1 MKTFSATPK
10 DIKKDWVIINAEGV
24 VLGRLA
30 SYVAKILRG
39 KHKPSFTPNMDCGDH
54 VVIVNADK
62 IKLTGRKRGKKVY
75 YYHTG
80 FAGGIKER
88 SAEFILSGAHPER
101 VVHKAIERM
110 IPKDSPLGRLQMKHL
125 HVYNGSEHP
134 HTAQSPKTV
143 DFAAM
148 NVKNAR

>member
-1 MKTFSATPK
+1 MKTYSATPK
-10 DIKKDWVIINAEGV
+10 DIKQEWVMIDASGV

-30 SYVAKILRG
+30 SYVAKVLRG
-39 KHKPSFTPNMDCGDH
+39 KHKPTFTPHMDCGDN

-62 IKLTGRKRGKKVY
+62 VKLTGRKRGKKVY

-80 FAGGIKER
+80 YAGGIKER
-88 SAEFILSGAHPER
+88 SAEFILSGEHPER

-110 IPKDSPLGRLQMKHL
+110 IPKDIPLGREQMKNL
-125 HVYNGSEHP
+125 HVYAGGEHP
-134 HTAQSPKTV
+134 HAGQSPKVV

-148 NVKNAR
+148 NEKNAR

>member
-10 DIKKDWVIINAEGV
+10 DIKQDWIMINAEGV

-30 SYVAKILRG
+30 SYVAKVLRG
-39 KHKPSFTPNMDCGDH
+39 KHKPTFTPNMDCGDN
-54 VVIVNADK
+54 VVILNADK

-80 FAGGIKER
+80 FPGGIKER
-88 SAEFILSGAHPER
+88 SAEYILSGEHPER

-110 IPKDSPLGRLQMKHL
+110 IPKDSPLGRQQMKNL

-134 HTAQSPKTV
+134 HAGQSPKLV
-143 DFAAM
+143 DFGAM
-148 NVKNAR
+148 NPKNAR